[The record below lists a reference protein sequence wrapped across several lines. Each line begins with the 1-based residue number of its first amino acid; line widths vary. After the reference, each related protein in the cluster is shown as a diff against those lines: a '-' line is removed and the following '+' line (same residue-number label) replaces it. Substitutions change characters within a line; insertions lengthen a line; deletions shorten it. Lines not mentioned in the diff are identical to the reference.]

1 MLAEFEGFIGI
12 HENFADFLWNENE
25 KILDVDLVNEYYEND
40 DYSLDVESIFYLAS
54 FFITGSQMVEKLKN
68 EISKTDN
75 EKKIIEYSNFI
86 HAIDANDDFDCYFW
100 NIIDKNYCEIDYE
113 YGHDRYYS
121 CLQEKKVRLLPVQA
135 YQVVNES
142 AYGLFYESDDED

>member
-1 MLAEFEGFIGI
+1 MLTEFEGFIGI

-25 KILDVDLVNEYYEND
+25 KVLDVDLVNEYFEND

-75 EKKIIEYSNFI
+75 KKKIIEYSNFI
-86 HAIDANDDFDCYFW
+86 DAIDTNDDFDRYFW
-100 NIIDKNYCEIDYE
+100 NIIDKNYYEIDYE
-113 YGHDRYYS
+113 YGYDRYYS
-121 CLQEKKVRLLPVQA
+121 CLQKKKVRILPVQA

-142 AYGLFYESDDED
+142 AYGLFYESNDE